1 MIVSVIC
8 PVCGKK
14 IQIDDSNDANIC
26 IICGKPFITEKA
38 VRCDEEKVVSLN
50 TDKSNNV
57 NNTPSI
63 LSPGFN
69 LVCVIIIVFSN
80 CVIPSK
86 AKNSHC
92 TGIITELDA
101 VNAFVVINPSEG
113 GQSIII

>member
-38 VRCDEEKVVSLN
+38 VRCDEEKAVSLN

-57 NNTPSI
+57 NNNMADHY
-63 LSPGFN
+63 FN
-69 LVCVIIIVFSN
+69 NIMGLYNQGKSRDE
-80 CVIPSK
+80 K
-86 AKNSHC
+86 AYLANIDSLKVNYP
-92 TGIITELDA
+92 LDQR
-101 VNAFVVINPSEG
+101 NDEIK
-113 GQSIII
+113 